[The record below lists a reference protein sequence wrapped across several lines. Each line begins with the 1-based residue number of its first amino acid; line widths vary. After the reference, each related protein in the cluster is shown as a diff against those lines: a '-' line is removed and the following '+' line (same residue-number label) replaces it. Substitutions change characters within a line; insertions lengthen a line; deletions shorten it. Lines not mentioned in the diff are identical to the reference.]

1 MADELRGYIPLT
13 EDEKLLAEYYAQ
25 FDNPL
30 LGANVTA
37 KQQTPIGLLTGTVG
51 GNYDVMPNVVN
62 PYAEANLYG
71 NGYNVRAAMD
81 DYVRTLSAGAGNNY
95 INAFGEVV
103 KGKDNTDFD
112 RTSYGANVGNVSGRI
127 TETPYD
133 TVKELSY
140 NTPEYNAKV
149 IQDALGET
157 YEAGKNVNLF
167 GIPGSINIFKNPW
180 DRGILYQGGME
191 F

>member
-1 MADELRGYIPLT
+1 MPTEEELRAYYSFLPNERLLGEGYILPGI
-13 EDEKLLAEYYAQ
+13 
-25 FDNPL
+25 
-30 LGANVTA
+30 LGGNLTA
-37 KQQTPIGLLTGTVG
+37 KQDTPLGLLTETGGANYNVSEGTF
-51 GNYDVMPNVVN
+51 D
-62 PYAEANLYG
+62 PYAEARLMG
-71 NGYNVRAAMD
+71 SGYD
-81 DYVRTLSAGAGNNY
+81 
-95 INAFGEVV
+95 V
-103 KGKDNTDFD
+103 KGAIDNYN
-112 RTSYGANVGNVSGRI
+112 RSLSGNIGNLSGSI

-157 YEAGKNVNLF
+157 YQAGKNVNLF